1 MLVSAGVMLVALGL
15 ALTLL
20 LTIGLLAMFAQIMT
34 SASVQTRVFVYLYFG
49 AVTAVAA
56 LPLHGFAT
64 WWAMATMF
72 PLLIEAVCALEAGYA
87 FRYRDA
93 PSPEAVMSKPQCS
106 SGRFSDWQQAW
117 EYVGLHHPEL
127 KTCGAEPV
135 KKLAML
141 MYFGWRLDAVIE
153 SESGFSIHLER
164 GQKAR
169 ILTFSSLEVTGLSQ
183 QTLATPPPDLTRTQS
198 GLRKARGCHRLP

>member
-1 MLVSAGVMLVALGL
+1 MLVSAGVMLVALGI
-15 ALTLL
+15 ALSLL
-20 LTIGLLAMFAQIMT
+20 LTIGLLPMFALIMT
-34 SASVQTRVFVYLYFG
+34 SVSVQTRVFLYLYWG

-72 PLLIEAVCALEAGYA
+72 PLVIEAVCAMEAGYP

-93 PSPEAVMSKPQCS
+93 PSPEEVTSKLQCS
-106 SGRFSDWQQAW
+106 SGRFSNWQQAW
-117 EYVGLHHPEL
+117 EYLGRHHSEL

-135 KKLAML
+135 KKLVML
-141 MYFGWRLDAVIE
+141 MYFGWRLDAVVE

-169 ILTFSSLEVTGLSQ
+169 RLTFSRLEVTGLSQ
-183 QTLATPPPDLTRTQS
+183 QTLTTLPPV
-198 GLRKARGCHRLP
+198 